1 MSTLKLPVHLK
12 SILSHPSTFEKQH
25 MNHFLGNNG
34 SLHVKPTSEQE
45 IAAVLKYATEHGKK
59 VVIEGNGTKK
69 GFGGLIDTADLLLSL
84 TEYSGIVEHTVGD
97 MTVTVKAGTPFGEL
111 QTYLKTY
118 NQQVSLD
125 PALGDYAT
133 IGGVIAANESGPK
146 RLSYG
151 SARDAVI
158 GMRVVYSDGTIVRSG
173 GKVVKNVAGY
183 DMNKLFIGSM
193 GTLGVISEITL
204 KLRPLPKYQ
213 SIVFISFSTG
223 NIEEIHAFVSKV
235 LDSMIEPVALE
246 LLNPSLAEDVIG
258 QHLFTLVISFEDVE
272 SSVHYQENYIKSI
285 QPADT
290 ILKILQEKEAEVFW
304 GFFSNISPNGA
315 CCSSEE
321 ETEAALKIGVPNMN
335 VLDVINKSTALKTSR
350 PMLIKAHGGVGH
362 GLCSV
367 YIKGSED
374 VILSVITSFTE
385 TAKTYGGYVVVKHL
399 PFILRQKVNVWGEK
413 PSHFPLLT
421 GIKAKIDAK
430 NVLNY
435 KRFIGG
441 I

>member
-1 MSTLKLPVHLK
+1 MSTLELPGHLK
-12 SILSHPSTFEKQH
+12 SILFNPSTLEEQH
-25 MNHFLGNNG
+25 MNHFLGNSG
-34 SLHVKPTSEQE
+34 SLHLKPTSEQE
-45 IAAVLKYATEHGKK
+45 IAATLKYATEHGKK
-59 VVIEGNGTKK
+59 VIIEGNGTKK
-69 GFGGLIDTADLLLSL
+69 GFGGLMETADLLLSL

-97 MTVTVKAGTPFGEL
+97 MTVTVKAGTSFEEL
-111 QTYLKTY
+111 QTYLKTH

-125 PALGDYAT
+125 PALADYAT

-213 SIVFISFSTG
+213 SVLFISFSTG
-223 NIEEIHAFVSKV
+223 NMEEIHAFASKV
-235 LDSMIEPVALE
+235 LDSIIEPVALE

-272 SSVHYQENYIKSI
+272 SSVHYQEDYIKSI

-290 ILKILQEKEAEVFW
+290 ILKVLQEKEAEVFW
-304 GFFSNISPNGA
+304 RFFSNITPNGA
-315 CCSSEE
+315 LCSSEE
-321 ETEAALKIGVPNMN
+321 ETEATLKVGVPNMN
-335 VLDVINKSTALKTSR
+335 VLDVINKSTALRTSR

-367 YIKGSED
+367 YIKGSEEA
-374 VILSVITSFTE
+374 ILSVITSFTE

-413 PSHFPLLT
+413 PFHFPLLA
-421 GIKAKIDAK
+421 GIKAKVDAK

>member
-1 MSTLKLPVHLK
+1 
-12 SILSHPSTFEKQH
+12 
-25 MNHFLGNNG
+25 
-34 SLHVKPTSEQE
+34 
-45 IAAVLKYATEHGKK
+45 
-59 VVIEGNGTKK
+59 
-69 GFGGLIDTADLLLSL
+69 
-84 TEYSGIVEHTVGD
+84 

-213 SIVFISFSTG
+213 SVLFLSFSTG

-235 LDSMIEPVALE
+235 LDSMIEPVSLE

-285 QPADT
+285 QPSDT
-290 ILKILQEKEAEVFW
+290 ILKVLHEKEAEVFW
-304 GFFSNISPNGA
+304 GFLVTLVQMVHA
-315 CCSSEE
+315 
-321 ETEAALKIGVPNMN
+321 
-335 VLDVINKSTALKTSR
+335 VLPKRKR
-350 PMLIKAHGGVGH
+350 
-362 GLCSV
+362 
-367 YIKGSED
+367 
-374 VILSVITSFTE
+374 
-385 TAKTYGGYVVVKHL
+385 
-399 PFILRQKVNVWGEK
+399 K
-413 PSHFPLLT
+413 PL
-421 GIKAKIDAK
+421 
-430 NVLNY
+430 
-435 KRFIGG
+435 
-441 I
+441 

>member
-1 MSTLKLPVHLK
+1 M
-12 SILSHPSTFEKQH
+12 
-25 MNHFLGNNG
+25 
-34 SLHVKPTSEQE
+34 
-45 IAAVLKYATEHGKK
+45 
-59 VVIEGNGTKK
+59 
-69 GFGGLIDTADLLLSL
+69 LSL

-213 SIVFISFSTG
+213 SVLFLSFSTG
-223 NIEEIHAFVSKV
+223 NIEEVHAFVSKV
-235 LDSMIEPVALE
+235 LDSMIEPVSLE

-258 QHLFTLVISFEDVE
+258 QHLFTLVISFEDVK

-290 ILKILQEKEAEVFW
+290 ILKVLQEKEAEVFW
-304 GFFSNISPNGA
+304 GFFNNISPNGA

-321 ETEAALKIGVPNMN
+321 ETEATLKVGVPNMN
-335 VLDVINKSTALKTSR
+335 VLDVINKSTALKTSL
-350 PMLIKAHGGVGH
+350 PMLVKAHGGVGH

-367 YIKGSED
+367 YIKGSEEA
-374 VILSVITSFTE
+374 ILSVITSFTE

-399 PFILRQKVNVWGEK
+399 PFILRQKVNVWGK
-413 PSHFPLLT
+413 NLL
-421 GIKAKIDAK
+421 IFR
-430 NVLNY
+430 Y
-435 KRFIGG
+435 
-441 I
+441 